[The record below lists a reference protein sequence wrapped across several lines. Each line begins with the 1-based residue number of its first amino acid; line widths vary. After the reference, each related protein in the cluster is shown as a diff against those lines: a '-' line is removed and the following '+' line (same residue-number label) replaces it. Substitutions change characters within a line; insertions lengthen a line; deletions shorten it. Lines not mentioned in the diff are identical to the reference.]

1 MSHTLFH
8 HLLIAGGTFLKGLA
22 LLTIWLMVFLVGLFF
37 WSQFTSPLNLVLG
50 LPLMLLGFT
59 MSLINLFEML
69 LSLIS
74 WRWGREHC
82 PFCPPPEEVEEIL
95 SPQNG
100 FQD

>member
-1 MSHTLFH
+1 M
-8 HLLIAGGTFLKGLA
+8 KGLA